1 MSKLLIGWAE
11 ESLVP
16 EKKVSLYGQFYERIS
31 QFVESEITATAMAV
45 ESSGDC
51 MILVSAD
58 LTDVPKFMMD
68 LIRKNFRKLNS
79 EIDPMKIIVSA
90 THTHTSHTFADP
102 SIDGDEIGVGLEAR
116 GIINE
121 FTGGGMEYEALVTAG
136 DDIMTP
142 VEAALFVAEKIAK
155 AAAAAWENRKEA
167 LYANEFGRAAV
178 GMCRRVSYDDGT
190 AEMWGDTNTANFTAL
205 EGGNDSG
212 IELIYTFDTNK
223 KLTGVVANIACPS
236 QILEQR
242 SFISAD
248 YWGRAKA
255 NIRAKLGPDVYLLG
269 LGGAGGD
276 QCPRDLVRWVEPET
290 PIDDPHVKR
299 PNPIRRKADPSM
311 FDISGCNRVGKRVS
325 NEILSV
331 LEEITEYKDEALLVH
346 RVKSIDLPLRKATKT
361 EYNNAVREIE
371 YFVEKNKERG
381 RFTFEDNAKVYV
393 HAGLISRYRYQQFTE
408 TVTVESHI
416 VRFGDVA
423 FATNPFELFLDFG
436 NRIKARSYADQT
448 FVVQLACGSDGYLPT
463 EKAERAGHY
472 SAYITSG
479 SVGHE
484 GGDLLVREQL
494 KEINEMFEDNLRGV
508 NANFHVDA

>member
-1 MSKLLIGWAE
+1 MKKLLIGWAE

-16 EKKVSLYGQFYERIS
+16 EKNVRLAGQLYERIS
-31 QFVESEITATAMAV
+31 KFVESEITSTAMAV
-45 ESSGDC
+45 ESNGEQ
-51 MILVSAD
+51 MILVSCD
-58 LTDVPKFMMD
+58 LTTIPQFLMDIIREKFAE
-68 LIRKNFRKLNS
+68 KNN
-79 EIDPMKIIVSA
+79 EVDPMKLIVAA
-90 THTHTSHTFADP
+90 THTHTSHTLGAPHSSVNSPVVSSKD
-102 SIDGDEIGVGLEAR
+102 ILK
-116 GIINE
+116 E
-121 FTGGGMEYEALVTAG
+121 FMREGQEYKALVTA
-136 DDIMTP
+136 DDNVLDPI
-142 VEAALFVAEKIAK
+142 EATYFVAERIAT
-155 AAAAAWENRKEA
+155 AADAAWRNRKEA

-255 NIRAKLGPDVYLLG
+255 NIRAKLGDDVYLLG

-299 PNPIRRKADPSM
+299 KYPIRRKADPSM
-311 FDISGCNRVGKRVS
+311 FDISGCNRAGKRVS

-331 LEEITEYKDEALLVH
+331 LEEITEYKDEAIFEHKVLKV
-346 RVKSIDLPLRKATKT
+346 DLPLRKATKE

-371 YFVEKNKERG
+371 YYIDKNSDRE
-381 RFTFEDNAKVYV
+381 TLNFEDNAKIYV
-393 HAGLISRYRYQQFTE
+393 HAGLISRYRYQQFAE
-408 TVTVESHI
+408 TYTVESHI

-423 FATNPFELFLDFG
+423 FATNPFELFLDYG
-436 NRIKARSYADQT
+436 NRIKARSYAAQT
-448 FVVQLACGSDGYLPT
+448 FIVQLCCGRGGYLPT
-463 EKAERAGHY
+463 EKAEKAGHY

-479 SVGHE
+479 NVGHE
-484 GGDLLVREQL
+484 GGDLFVRRQL
-494 KEINEMFEDNLRGV
+494 KEINEMFKDDDIYTNK
-508 NANFHVDA
+508 

>member
-11 ESLVP
+11 KTLVP
-16 EKKVSLYGQFYERIS
+16 EKKVSLAGQFYERIS
-31 QFVESEITATAMAV
+31 QYVESEITATAMAV
-45 ESSGDC
+45 ESNGEQ

-58 LTDVPKFMMD
+58 LVGVPSFLLN
-68 LIRKNFRKLNS
+68 LIRENVAKLNS
-79 EIDPMKIIVSA
+79 EIDTMKIIVAA
-90 THTHTSHTFADP
+90 THTHTSHVLGDP
-102 SIDGDEIGVGLEAR
+102 TPEGKNPILNTREILKEFMKGDQ
-116 GIINE
+116 
-121 FTGGGMEYEALVTAG
+121 EYKPLVTA
-136 DDIMTP
+136 DDSVMSPAESTIFVASQIAQAV
-142 VEAALFVAEKIAK
+142 VEAWQTRA
-155 AAAAAWENRKEA
+155 EA
-167 LYANEFGRAAV
+167 LYANEFGRAVV

-212 IELIYTFDTNK
+212 IELIYTFDKNK

-255 NIRAKLGPDVYLLG
+255 NIREKLGKDIYLLG

-276 QCPRDLVRWVEPET
+276 QCPRDLVRWVQPET

-299 PNPIRRKADPSM
+299 PYPIRRKADPSM
-311 FDISGCNRVGKRVS
+311 FDISGCNKAGKRIS
-325 NEILSV
+325 NEIIAV
-331 LEEITEYKDEALLVH
+331 FEEITEYKDEAILEH
-346 RVKSIDLPLRKATKT
+346 RVRNMNLPLRKATKS

-371 YFVEKNKERG
+371 YYVEKNSERG
-381 RFTFEDNAKVYV
+381 VFTFEDNAKVYV
-393 HAGLISRYRYQQFTE
+393 HAGLISRYRYQQFAEMFTI
-408 TVTVESHI
+408 ESHI

-436 NRIKARSYADQT
+436 NRLKARSYAAQT
-448 FVVQLACGSDGYLPT
+448 FIVQLCCGKGGYLPT
-463 EKAERAGHY
+463 EKAEKAGHY

-479 SVGHE
+479 NVGHE
-484 GGDLLVREQL
+484 GGDLMIREQL
-494 KEINEMFEDNLRGV
+494 REINEMFEGEDIYV
-508 NANFHVDA
+508 K